1 MFARI
6 DAFVRDDRGQRAVAI
21 AAVVVLVTAVASFGA
36 TPKRTSSDRLST
48 GSEPGATSEEQ
59 SSPASSA
66 TPGTDAASSGGP
78 RTGGVASPG
87 RTPNLAAIPPALRG
101 VDFGLRTQGVTPKS
115 VKVGFSGNFDNCGDT
130 ASLVQSLPPGIAGD
144 PVKSI
149 NTFAR
154 YVNDHGGIGGRRY
167 NPVIVQD
174 GGSGCPDRNLPAAVK
189 MADQEK
195 VFLAVPGLHVES
207 DYIIGRKVPVF
218 GGRDDPASL
227 RKYGPNGFAL
237 LEPITETIDAWA
249 SFGRHHLKTTDKG
262 GASPGCL
269 IRISNGASGNWDYP
283 QKRLRADMARYGIKF
298 VDEYTFKDDIGS
310 AQEQANAIAIRE
322 RDKGCQHVYFLA
334 GNFIGLIF
342 VTDAATKNRWF
353 PKKWTWT
360 GYTYGVDDD
369 RFAKTMDQV
378 QWENAEGLT
387 YRLPPGASPFDGNC
401 RRIYESYNGNDGNG
415 ESASVKIACGSVLT
429 TAEIMRR
436 GVRLTGRLDANSFV
450 LGANAIRDDFFF
462 DSHVPMAYSVPSSRG
477 PFQTRAW
484 RHYTVAEW
492 SASQSRYLFPKYP
505 CYYKTFGP
513 NNAGCEDLRRFY
525 RK

>member
-6 DAFVRDDRGQRAVAI
+6 DAFIGEERGQKAVAI

-36 TPKRTSSDRLST
+36 NPNRTTSEQLST
-48 GSEPGATSEEQ
+48 AAAPE
-59 SSPASSA
+59 SA
-66 TPGTDAASSGGP
+66 QESAASSVPTVAPEALTSGTQGSASGGA
-78 RTGGVASPG
+78 VAQG
-87 RTPNLAAIPPALRG
+87 QTPNLTSIPPALRG
-101 VDFGLRTQGVTPKS
+101 VDFGLRTQGVTSKS

-130 ASLVQSLPPGIAGD
+130 ASLVQSLPPGLVGD

-154 YVNDHGGIGGRRY
+154 YVNDTGGIGGRRY
-167 NPVIVQD
+167 TPVIVQD

-207 DYIIGRKVPVF
+207 DYIIGRKIPVF

-249 SFGRHHLKTTDKG
+249 SFGKHYLKTTDKG

-283 QKRLRADMARYGIKF
+283 QKRLRQQMAKNGITF

-322 RDKGCQHVYFLA
+322 RDKGCQHVYFMA

-342 VTDAATKNRWF
+342 ITDAATKNRWF

-387 YRLPPGASPFDGNC
+387 YRLPPGASPHDGNC
-401 RRIYESYNGNDGNG
+401 RRIYERYNGNDGNG
-415 ESASVKIACGSVLT
+415 ESASVKIACGAVLS
-429 TAEIMRR
+429 TAQIMRR
-436 GVRLTGRLDANSFV
+436 GVKLTGKLDANAFV

-462 DSHVPMAYSVPSSRG
+462 DSHVPMAYNIPSPRG
-477 PFQTRAW
+477 PFQTRAF
-484 RHYTVAEW
+484 RHYTVADW
-492 SASQSRYLFPKYP
+492 SSSRSQYLFPVYP
-505 CYYKTFGP
+505 CYYKLFGP